1 MTGGNVSG
9 TDLSRTL
16 REELGVQLPASEVE
30 RLLSLHP
37 RHVVEHKGVF
47 RLTEAASAEFAVKL
61 EDAERLERQAGELF
75 TATAEECCAEMVGDT
90 TWQRFNEILLL
101 PMIRELGARTY
112 DFINGEGFNFDASD
126 HLDRFL
132 AEYSPNV
139 RTSAQATIARFLDP
153 KNKVARAYV
162 LRQLSASFLTSAA
175 NLDDAKLK
183 ELRVVAEKEAEFHVF
198 TDTNFLFSLFT
209 LHDNPSNEAARRL
222 SELTEELQGVIDF
235 RLFALPISLAE
246 TKNAVA
252 GTVDSLR
259 GIVLTQNYL
268 DALVNERNLSSLALT
283 FLDQAGRPG
292 GTREAE
298 EFFRPYQDSLVDV
311 LREQHVDLF
320 NQKTDE
326 YNTRDDVVDDI
337 NTQLEWEQRKF
348 GERAKTYEKLK
359 HDLVLWHFVKDKR
372 SAFVESPLAAKYWIV
387 TVDYRLLGFD
397 SYKQRRRQQLSVC
410 LHPTVLVQMLQF
422 WVPRTVQLEEALLSS
437 IRLPFLF
444 QEFDPATERV
454 TIKILKALSRIEGSS
469 SLSSDTIRRMM
480 IDDELRRRMRSEE
493 DVEKQIQLV
502 RDEFVEQEARL
513 RRENEHLK
521 RRLEETSGKRT
532 ESEEETAKLQAE
544 LAQERESKERMADEL
559 RTITQETTQTQQDL
573 ATERVFRENV
583 RFYSRRVPISLIAA
597 GAVGFAVTFLLS
609 AFTKVVTWQAIVVGC
624 AIGLLLMVEIL
635 TAGAEGKSKLA
646 GAVLWRGVTRLRWLL
661 RWLVGAAVTGV
672 IGTVTYVWVQTW

>member
-1 MTGGNVSG
+1 M
-9 TDLSRTL
+9 
-16 REELGVQLPASEVE
+16 SEVE

-37 RHVVEHKGVF
+37 LHVVEYNGAF
-47 RLTEAASAEFAVKL
+47 RLTETSSAEFAEKL
-61 EDAERLERQAGELF
+61 EDAERLERQACELF
-75 TATAEECCAEMVGDT
+75 TATAEECCAELVGDT
-90 TWQRFNEILLL
+90 TWQRFNEVLLI

-112 DFINGEGFNFDASD
+112 DFINGQGFNFDASN

-132 AEYSPNV
+132 AEYSSDV
-139 RTSAQATIARFLDP
+139 RTSAQAAIARFLDP
-153 KNKVARAYV
+153 KNEVARAYV
-162 LRQLSASFLTSAA
+162 LRQLSAFFLTSAA
-175 NLDDAKLK
+175 NLDDEKLK
-183 ELRVVAEKEAEFHVF
+183 ELSVAVEKNAEFHVF

-209 LHDNPSNEAARRL
+209 LHNNPSNEAARRL
-222 SELTEELQGVIDF
+222 SELTEELEGLIDF

-259 GIVLTQNYL
+259 GLVLNQNYL
-268 DALVNERNLSSLALT
+268 DALVTERNLSSLALT
-283 FLDQAGRPG
+283 FVDQAGRPG
-292 GTREAE
+292 GIRDAE
-298 EFFRPYQDSLVDV
+298 EYFRPYQDSLVDV

-320 NQKTDE
+320 NQNTDE
-326 YNTRDDVVDDI
+326 YNTRDDVVEDI
-337 NTQLEWEQRKF
+337 NTQLEWEQKKF
-348 GERAKTYEKLK
+348 RERAKTYEKLK

-372 SAFVESPLAAKYWIV
+372 VAFVESPLAAKYWIV

-397 SYKQRRRQQLSVC
+397 SYKERRRQQLPVC

-469 SLSSDTIRRMM
+469 SLSGDTIRRMM

-493 DVEKQIQLV
+493 DVEKQIQFV

-513 RRENEHLK
+513 RRENEDLK
-521 RRLEETSGKRT
+521 RRLEETSGRRSD
-532 ESEEETAKLQAE
+532 SEEATAKLQAE
-544 LAQERESKERMADEL
+544 LSQERESRERMADEL
-559 RTITQETTQTQQDL
+559 GTITQKATQTQQDL

-583 RFYSRRVPISLIAA
+583 RIYARRLPVSLIA
-597 GAVGFAVTFLLS
+597 GGVVGFAVVFLL
-609 AFTKVVTWQAIVVGC
+609 AVFTKVVTWQAVVVGC

-635 TAGAEGKSKLA
+635 TAGAEGKTGLA
-646 GAVLWRGVTRLRWLL
+646 GAALWRSVTRLRWLL
-661 RWLVGAAVTGV
+661 RWLVGAAVAGV
-672 IGTVTYVWVQTW
+672 IGTVAYMWVQTW